1 MGEVGAFVGESRE
14 VSNVSCLCV
23 GSSFMADLSSPRLI
37 ALWVRAAAPDKEW
50 YQDSHHACL
59 AKINLLSIVSFE
71 LTGVVL
77 MV

>member
-1 MGEVGAFVGESRE
+1 
-14 VSNVSCLCV
+14 
-23 GSSFMADLSSPRLI
+23 MADLSSPRLI